1 MNFVLDEAK
10 IIYTL
15 SFHSLLAVKPHVRAQ
30 KIKWSNDVE
39 DTSVEKKP
47 ELSEEKDLK
56 TGKSEHVK
64 YKEISQ
70 TGQKWK
76 ECIHYVPDAVSYSKY

>member
-15 SFHSLLAVKPHVRAQ
+15 SFPSLLAVKPHVRAQ

-39 DTSVEKKP
+39 DTTSVEKNQNWAK
-47 ELSEEKDLK
+47 KK
-56 TGKSEHVK
+56 
-64 YKEISQ
+64 I
-70 TGQKWK
+70 
-76 ECIHYVPDAVSYSKY
+76 